1 MKEILSTR
9 SMQLFIVIV
18 LLATL
23 LFTGEGV

>member
-1 MKEILSTR
+1 MKEILSAR

-23 LFTGEGV
+23 LFTGEVV

>member
-1 MKEILSTR
+1 MKEILSAR

>member
-1 MKEILSTR
+1 MKEILSAR
-9 SMQLFIVIV
+9 SMQLFIVVV